1 MRANW
6 SFTTDSLRSTDLD
19 PAKPP
24 RLSLDA
30 SLLLLKCQVGT
41 NRGRGRLLDASPRTA
56 DKGSLCYL
64 EWVGGL
70 PILEIVALV
79 LRRASGKG
87 TNTNKYPK
95 AFIFF
100 RTSRRGTDG
109 MWVLLSRLWE
119 SRKSSFLAGSPHK
132 KKFNTEQILIPQDS
146 IRVVSSSGTM
156 LQRSLGKQ
164 GWLKGA
170 CVSAWLTYRLCG
182 EKHTS

>member
-6 SFTTDSLRSTDLD
+6 SFTTDSLRSTDCD

-95 AFIFF
+95 AFIYF

-119 SRKSSFLAGSPHK
+119 SRKSSFLAGSPQK
-132 KKFNTEQILIPQDS
+132 KKIQHRTNSHSPGLNQSGEQQRDDAPEVSGKTGLIK
-146 IRVVSSSGTM
+146 G
-156 LQRSLGKQ
+156 SL
-164 GWLKGA
+164 
-170 CVSAWLTYRLCG
+170 CVCLTYRLCG